1 MTRLSLVVPC
11 HNEEQTVELFY
22 ATAHSIEIKELA
34 QRGVA
39 LRFVFVDD
47 GSQDHTLEKLRK
59 LAAAHE
65 EVSYLSFSRNFGKE
79 AALLA
84 GLQAAVQCG
93 DLIAVIDVDLQDP
106 PSLLPQM
113 CDLALGGE
121 YDRIAVR
128 RTSREGE
135 PPIRSWFARR
145 FYGLMSH
152 VTDLDLRDG
161 ARDFSVMSKRFVEAV
176 LSCGEYNRFTKG
188 LFGWV
193 GYPTTWIEYSNVE
206 RAAGETNWSFWSLVR
221 YAFYGIVAYTVKPLE
236 ILMAIGAVMSVLALL
251 ALIFVVVRALL
262 FGDPVSG
269 WPSLMAM
276 ILLATGFITFGLGI
290 IGFYLS
296 KIYLEV
302 KDRPVYLIKETSK
315 QAWQEDPAKHLHNGR

>member
-1 MTRLSLVVPC
+1 MTRLSIVVPC
-11 HNEEQTVELFY
+11 HNEEQTIELFY
-22 ATAHSIEIKELA
+22 TTTQAIAMDELA
-34 QRGVA
+34 QRGVE

-47 GSQDHTLEKLRK
+47 GSKDHTLMKLRE

-65 EVSYLSFSRNFGKE
+65 EVSYVSFSRNFGKE

-93 DLIAVIDVDLQDP
+93 DLIAVMDVDLQDP
-106 PSLLPQM
+106 PSLLPKM
-113 CDLALGGE
+113 CDLARTGE

-128 RTSREGE
+128 RTSRKGE
-135 PPIRSWFARR
+135 PPIRSWCARR

-152 VTDLDLRDG
+152 LTDLDLRDG
-161 ARDFSVMSKRFVEAV
+161 ARDFSVMSKRFAEAV

-193 GYPTTWIEYSNVE
+193 GYPTTWIEYTNVE
-206 RAAGETNWSFWSLVR
+206 RVAGETNWSFWSLVR
-221 YAFYGIVAYTVKPLE
+221 YAFDGIVAYTVKPLE
-236 ILMAIGAVMSVLALL
+236 MLMAIGATVSLCALF
-251 ALIFVVVRALL
+251 ALVFVVVRALL

-269 WPSLMAM
+269 WPSLMAS
-276 ILLATGFITFGLGI
+276 ILLATGIITFGLGI

-302 KDRPVYLIKETSK
+302 KNRPIYLVKETSK
-315 QAWQEDPAKHLHNGR
+315 QGWQKTE